1 MPLLDRVTTLIRA
14 NLNDLVDKAEDPEK
28 LLKQL
33 LLDMQNQFMQV
44 KTQVAIAIA
53 DQHLLEKKQR
63 ENLEA
68 YHDWLRKAELAL
80 QNNEEDLARV
90 ALERS
95 LTAENSAKN
104 FAEQIEDQARQVQLL
119 RDALHRLEQKTTET
133 KAKSELLI
141 AQHRRA
147 RLAMRTGT
155 MSGKEFENEAL
166 LFRMQSKVAEAEALG
181 HAQQVAGR
189 PNAEQRLA
197 ALERTD
203 QVERLLAE
211 LKTNLKSRVIS
222 NGSSPHNLLA
232 TGSEDDRNN
241 PLK

>member
-1 MPLLDRVTTLIRA
+1 MPLLDRVMTLIRA

-68 YHDWLRKAELAL
+68 QKEWLRKAELAV
-80 QNNEEDLARV
+80 QKNEEDLARM

-95 LTAENSAKN
+95 LTYENAAKN
-104 FAEQIEDQARQVQLL
+104 FAQQIEDQSHQVQTL
-119 RDALHRLEQKTTET
+119 RDALHRLEQKMTET
-133 KAKSELLI
+133 KAKTELLI

-147 RLAMRTGT
+147 RLAVRTGT
-155 MSGKEFENEAL
+155 AGMKEFESDAAFL
-166 LFRMQSKVAEAEALG
+166 RLQSKVSEADALG
-181 HAQQVAGR
+181 QGHLAAGE

-197 ALERTD
+197 ALEKSD
-203 QVERLLAE
+203 QVDRLLAD
-211 LKTNLKSRVIS
+211 LKARA
-222 NGSSPHNLLA
+222 GSQ
-232 TGSEDDRNN
+232 
-241 PLK
+241 

>member
-1 MPLLDRVTTLIRA
+1 MALLDRVATLIKA

-53 DQHLLEKKQR
+53 DQHLLEKKQQ

-68 YHDWLRKAELAL
+68 QKEWVRKAELAV
-80 QNNEEDLARV
+80 QKHEEDLARM

-95 LTAENSAKN
+95 LTYENAAKN
-104 FAEQIEDQARQVQLL
+104 FAQQIEDQSHQVQTL
-119 RDALHRLEQKTTET
+119 RDALHRLEQKMTET
-133 KAKSELLI
+133 RTKTELLI

-147 RLAMRTGT
+147 RVAMR
-155 MSGKEFENEAL
+155 SGAAGMKEFESDAAFL
-166 LFRMQSKVAEAEALG
+166 RLQSKVSETEALG
-181 HAQQVAGR
+181 HGHLVAGE

-197 ALERTD
+197 ALEKSD
-203 QVERLLAE
+203 QVERLLAD
-211 LKTNLKSRVIS
+211 LKGRVA
-222 NGSSPHNLLA
+222 GQ
-232 TGSEDDRNN
+232 
-241 PLK
+241 

>member
-1 MPLLDRVTTLIRA
+1 MPLLDRVTTLIKA

-80 QNNEEDLARV
+80 LNNQEDLARV

-95 LTAENSAKN
+95 LTAENAAKN
-104 FAEQIEDQARQVQLL
+104 FAEQIEDQAQQVQVL
-119 RDALHRLEQKTTET
+119 RDALQRLEQKTTET

-147 RLAMRTGT
+147 RLAMRTGA
-155 MSGKEFENEAL
+155 MSGKEFENEAT

-181 HAQQVAGR
+181 HGHRIAGEL
-189 PNAEQRLA
+189 NAEQRLA

-203 QVERLLAE
+203 RVERLLAD
-211 LKTNLKSRVIS
+211 LKTKVIA
-222 NGSSPHNLLA
+222 NGSSPDHLLA
-232 TGSEDDRNN
+232 GPGKDDGSNL
-241 PLK
+241 P